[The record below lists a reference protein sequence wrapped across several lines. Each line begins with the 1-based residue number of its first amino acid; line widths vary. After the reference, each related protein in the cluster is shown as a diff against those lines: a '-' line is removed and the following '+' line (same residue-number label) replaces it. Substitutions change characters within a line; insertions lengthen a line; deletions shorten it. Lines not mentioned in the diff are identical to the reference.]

1 MRNPIVAILL
11 LAFVFQ
17 PQGGAGKPIERSAET
32 AARAAESAP
41 RRVQTGA
48 GHRFACVDIT
58 DGRVFIVSPEGRVE
72 WEYETGG
79 CNDLW
84 ALPNGNLLFNI
95 THGVLEVTR
104 EKKTVFKYESASEIH
119 GLQRLANGNT
129 LVGECNAGR
138 LAEIDPSGKCVF
150 ELRLLPEGTDGGHNY
165 MRNVRKT
172 AKGNYLVC
180 LYAEEVVREYDAR
193 GAVVWEAAAPGGARS
208 AARLPN
214 GNTVVTCGDLRKE
227 SMIFEADGDGRVVW
241 KIAHDE
247 LPGVSLK
254 LAAGFQRLPNGNTVL
269 ANFLGHGALGQ
280 APHLIE
286 VTPDKK
292 VVWTFHDHER
302 MKTISSVQLLDV
314 PGDATRGEIIH

>member
-1 MRNPIVAILL
+1 MKMKKMDRITLALGLLVL
-11 LAFVFQ
+11 LA
-17 PQGGAGKPIERSAET
+17 
-32 AARAAESAP
+32 AATIPAQAAEPESRP
-41 RRVQTGA
+41 VQTGT
-48 GHRFACVDIT
+48 GHPFACVDIT
-58 DGRVFIVSPEGRVE
+58 DGKVCIVSPEGRVE
-72 WEYETGG
+72 WEYKTPG

-95 THGVLEVTR
+95 DHGVREVTR
-104 EKKTVFKYESASEIH
+104 AKETVFQYASASEIH
-119 GLQRLANGNT
+119 GCQRLADGNT
-129 LVGECNAGR
+129 LVGECTAGR
-138 LAEIDPSGKCVF
+138 LLEIDPSGKSVF

-165 MRNVRKT
+165 MRNVRKL
-172 AKGNYLVC
+172 ANGNYLVC
-180 LYAEEVVREYDAR
+180 HYALEVVREYDAK
-193 GAVVWEAAAPGGARS
+193 GTVVSEIAAPGGARS

-214 GNTVVTCGDLRKE
+214 GNTVVTCGDLKKA
-227 SMIFEADGDGRVVW
+227 SMILEADKDGKTVW
-241 KIAHDE
+241 KIEHDE

-269 ANFLGHGALGQ
+269 ANFLGHGALGA

-292 VVWTFHDHER
+292 VIWTFQDHDT